1 MKYALL
7 IYSQLNAD
15 EYGAVIAATRQAVD
29 IDGPWVKYTKAAR
42 DAGVLVGAEQL
53 THDDTAT
60 SLRHQGDDRMITD
73 GPFMETKEHLLGFY
87 LFDVDDLD
95 AALDWA
101 RRMPTHPGQTV
112 EVRAALSGLPWQR
125 VLAD

>member
-7 IYSQLNAD
+7 IYSPATAE
-15 EYGAVIAATRQAVD
+15 EYAAAATAGRQAAQGT
-29 IDGPWVKYTKAAR
+29 GPWTDYTQAAK
-42 DAGVLVGAEQL
+42 DAGVLLGAEQL
-53 THDDTAT
+53 THIETAT
-60 SLRHQGDDRMITD
+60 SVRFAGEDRLITD

-87 LFDVDDLD
+87 LIDVPDLD

-101 RRMPTHPGQTV
+101 RRMPEGSGVTV

-125 VLAD
+125 VLTE